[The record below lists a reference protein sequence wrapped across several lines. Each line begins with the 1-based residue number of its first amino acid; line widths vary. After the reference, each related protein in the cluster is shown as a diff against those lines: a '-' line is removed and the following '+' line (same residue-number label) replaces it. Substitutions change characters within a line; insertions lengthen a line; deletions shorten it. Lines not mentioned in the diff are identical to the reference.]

1 MLGRALFAGICL
13 LIVSALALPLVPG
26 RVHTPGPAPA
36 DPLEMASATTCCA
49 KPALAEGKPAL
60 AEGMDEA
67 GCETACSC
75 AVAVVLC
82 RGTTRL
88 VTGHLVVRLPE
99 RPEGLPQRLPA
110 I

>member
-13 LIVSALALPLVPG
+13 LIVSGFALPLVPG

-49 KPALAEGKPAL
+49 KPALAG
-60 AEGMDEA
+60 GMDEA

-75 AVAVVLC
+75 AVAVVVC

-88 VTGHLVVRLPE
+88 VTVHLVVRLPE
-99 RPEGLPQRLPA
+99 RPDGLPQRLPA